1 MLIEETNKYYQKE
14 KEIYEATTKGEKKTI
29 TKVKNAP
36 VVLYETYNFLII
48 FKPRVP
54 NQRTI
59 TKHPENH
66 YWIVALSNQNYYL
79 IITNRQRKF
88 SDLESHKQKLKK
100 KNQNNAT
107 RTRPKSKTKISKY
120 QHNKSK
126 PRISKCN
133 RKMQHKKKEKKIIE
147 Q

>member
-100 KNQNNAT
+100 KKFKTMQHEQDLNRKQKFQNINLRNLNLEFQNAT
-107 RTRPKSKTKISKY
+107 
-120 QHNKSK
+120 Q
-126 PRISKCN
+126 
-133 RKMQHKKKEKKIIE
+133 KKKRKLLNNNT
-147 Q
+147 